1 MTRCT
6 PPKNSAFSTPEAQ
19 VACASGGGPKSTRC
33 ACVGGSVHLAEKEII
48 NLSFSGSYTRCTPP
62 PPTCASGGNLG
73 SFSADRA
80 TRCTLAHTRTSG
92 EVARID
98 STNLPPAPDAAL
110 DALIVSAVADTESL
124 LGVVAWPDEPDG
136 VRIVELT
143 APTVWGLCSG
153 SGHGFARA
161 HGFPA
166 GAAVM
171 VAAWRIAALHADAAA
186 DTARQLMA
194 DLRVPATAAGRL
206 VARCRDSGCTM
217 ATVAIEHTAAH
228 ELAHALAADLDADLD
243 DARANALRDLPA
255 TFSRVE
261 APEIS
266 AAHHGP
272 AWAAAAAIIYG
283 RCQRIRAAVAG
294 KWAAL
299 SLAEFPRYG
308 MQYAAVAEAVAV
320 VADDTPIRSLLRDR
334 DFMARVEAVV
344 PTCDERVAL
353 IARRRDTAPTGV
365 PPVAAADVSGGREAA
380 LHNEGD
386 DHERRRA

>member
-1 MTRCT
+1 
-6 PPKNSAFSTPEAQ
+6 
-19 VACASGGGPKSTRC
+19 
-33 ACVGGSVHLAEKEII
+33 
-48 NLSFSGSYTRCTPP
+48 
-62 PPTCASGGNLG
+62 
-73 SFSADRA
+73 
-80 TRCTLAHTRTSG
+80 
-92 EVARID
+92 
-98 STNLPPAPDAAL
+98 
-110 DALIVSAVADTESL
+110 VADAESL
-124 LGVVAWPDEPDG
+124 LNVVAWPDEPDG

-171 VAAWRIAALHADAAA
+171 VAARRIADLHVDAAA
-186 DTARQLMA
+186 DTAQQLMA

-228 ELAHALAADLDADLD
+228 ELAHALAADTDTVLD

-255 TFSRVE
+255 AFSRVE

-283 RCQRIRAAVAG
+283 RCQRIRAAVAS

-308 MQYAAVAEAVAV
+308 MQYAAVAKAVAA
-320 VADDTPIRSLLRDR
+320 VADDTPIRSLLHDR
-334 DFMARVEAVV
+334 AFMARVEAVV

-353 IARRRDTAPTGV
+353 IARRQDTAPTGV

-386 DHERRRA
+386 DQ

>member
-1 MTRCT
+1 MTR
-6 PPKNSAFSTPEAQ
+6 STPWKRDLKRSPDAQ
-19 VACASGGGPKSTRC
+19 PACTSGGRPKTTESW
-33 ACVGGSVHLAEKEII
+33 CVGGGGHLAEKE
-48 NLSFSGSYTRCTPP
+48 NKYLSFSGIYTTCTARDA
-62 PPTCASGGNLG
+62 TCASGGSLG
-73 SFSADRA
+73 DLSAGQPTRRA
-80 TRCTLAHTRTSG
+80 PLHARTCGSAHGCENAPTTS
-92 EVARID
+92 
-98 STNLPPAPDAAL
+98 DAAL
-110 DALIVSAVADTESL
+110 DEHLAAAVADAESL
-124 LGVVAWPDEPDG
+124 LNVVAWPDEPDG

-171 VAAWRIAALHADAAA
+171 VAGRRIAELHVDAAA
-186 DTARQLMA
+186 DTAQQLMA
-194 DLRVPATAAGRL
+194 GLRLPATATGRL
-206 VARCRDSGCTM
+206 VARCRDTGCTM
-217 ATVAIEHTAAH
+217 AIVAIEHTAAH
-228 ELAHALAADLDADLD
+228 ELAHALAADVDADID

-255 TFSRVE
+255 TFLRVE
-261 APEIS
+261 TPEIS

-308 MQYAAVAEAVAV
+308 MQYAAVTKAVAA

-334 DFMARVEAVV
+334 GFMARVEAVV
-344 PTCDERVAL
+344 PSCDERVAL

-386 DHERRRA
+386 EQ

>member
-1 MTRCT
+1 MRMT
-6 PPKNSAFSTPEAQ
+6 
-19 VACASGGGPKSTRC
+19 
-33 ACVGGSVHLAEKEII
+33 
-48 NLSFSGSYTRCTPP
+48 
-62 PPTCASGGNLG
+62 
-73 SFSADRA
+73 
-80 TRCTLAHTRTSG
+80 
-92 EVARID
+92 
-98 STNLPPAPDAAL
+98 TNLPPTPDAAL
-110 DALIVSAVADTESL
+110 DELIVSAVADAESL
-124 LGVVAWPDEPDG
+124 LGVVAWPDEADG

-153 SGHGFARA
+153 SGHLFARA

-171 VAAWRIAALHADAAA
+171 VATRRIAHLHADAAA
-186 DTARQLMA
+186 DTAQQLKA

-206 VARCRDSGCTM
+206 VDRCRDSGCTM

-228 ELAHALAADLDADLD
+228 ELAHALAADIDTALD

-261 APEIS
+261 TPAIS

-283 RCQRIRAAVAG
+283 RCHGIRAAVAS
-294 KWAAL
+294 KWATL

-308 MQYAAVAEAVAV
+308 MQYAAVAEAVVAV
-320 VADDTPIRSLLRDR
+320 TDDAPIRSLLRDR

-353 IARRRDTAPTGV
+353 IARRQDTAPTGV

-386 DHERRRA
+386 DQ

>member
-1 MTRCT
+1 MRMT
-6 PPKNSAFSTPEAQ
+6 
-19 VACASGGGPKSTRC
+19 
-33 ACVGGSVHLAEKEII
+33 
-48 NLSFSGSYTRCTPP
+48 
-62 PPTCASGGNLG
+62 
-73 SFSADRA
+73 
-80 TRCTLAHTRTSG
+80 
-92 EVARID
+92 
-98 STNLPPAPDAAL
+98 TNLPPPPDAAL
-110 DALIVSAVADTESL
+110 DELIARAVPDAESL
-124 LGVVAWPDEPDG
+124 LGVVAWPDEADG

-153 SGHGFARA
+153 SGHLFARA

-171 VAAWRIAALHADAAA
+171 VAARRIAALHVDAAA
-186 DTARQLMA
+186 DTAQQLLA
-194 DLRVPATAAGRL
+194 DLRVPAAAAGWL

-228 ELAHALAADLDADLD
+228 ELGHALAADVDADID
-243 DARANALRDLPA
+243 DARANALRDLP
-255 TFSRVE
+255 TSFSRVE
-261 APEIS
+261 TPEIS

-344 PTCDERVAL
+344 PTCDQRVAM

-386 DHERRRA
+386 EQ